1 MLLPLFGLVMG
12 CVVFTIIGSI
22 VLSYFFKLPHTF
34 PNLFVFVIGAFP
46 GALGLGF
53 FDGWLFEDAR
63 HFLNSGI
70 AIFGFFTALLV
81 GAIVG
86 GSASV
91 WLKTRLA
98 KRSG

>member
-1 MLLPLFGLVMG
+1 MG
-12 CVVFTIIGSI
+12 CVVFTIVGSI
-22 VLSYFFKLPHTF
+22 VLNYVFKLPHTF
-34 PNLFVFVIGAFP
+34 SNLFVFVIGAFP

-70 AIFGFFTALLV
+70 AILGFWTALLV
-81 GAIVG
+81 GAILG
-86 GSASV
+86 GSVSV